1 MFNTESL
8 QAKADEYTGKCYR
21 THQKPTYKGL
31 ASMLNVA
38 PQTIANVYKGTYN
51 HKPYG
56 IIPHHTRCIDNKD
69 FDIIREVFS
78 KK

>member
-1 MFNTESL
+1 MFNTDAL

-21 THQKPTYKGL
+21 THQKPTYRGL
-31 ASMLNVA
+31 ATMLDVS
-38 PQTIANVYKGTYN
+38 PQTISNVNSGLYN
-51 HKPYG
+51 GKEYG
-56 IIPHHTRCIDNKD
+56 LIPHPTRCIDTRD